1 MALRAPDGRARFV
14 EVDLRLPR
22 ARQGAA
28 IAEVASAWLEPAEPA
43 GGATGIGLLEAVL
56 LALLGGLIL
65 NLMPCVLPVL
75 AIKAFSIAE
84 LADKSR
90 REVVQHG
97 FAYAAGVLATMAALA
112 ATVVALR
119 AAGIAVG
126 WGFQFQE
133 PLFIAAI
140 GAVLLVFALNL
151 FGVFEIFIDATALD
165 RVSAGATGLRQSFF
179 EGENLR
185 TVAIAR
191 LLLDNLPHCK
201 AFWIM
206 HTLELAQV
214 MLQNGADDIDGTV
227 VWYDITKVASP
238 STHQEATVW
247 DLQRAIREAG
257 FRPIERDTLYRP
269 IERDGN
275 DWQLA
280 ATV

>member
-1 MALRAPDGRARFV
+1 M
-14 EVDLRLPR
+14 DLRLPR
-22 ARQGAA
+22 ARPGAA
-28 IAEVASAWLEPAEPA
+28 VAEVASAWLEPAEPA

-151 FGVFEIFIDATALD
+151 FGVFEIFINATALD
-165 RVSAGATGLRQSFF
+165 RVSASATGLRQSFF
-179 EGENLR
+179 EGLLAVI
-185 TVAIAR
+185 VATPCSAPF
-191 LLLDNLPHCK
+191 LGTAVGF
-201 AFWIM
+201 AFASSTPVIVGIFM
-206 HTLELAQV
+206 AVGVGL
-214 MLQNGADDIDGTV
+214 
-227 VWYDITKVASP
+227 ASP
-238 STHQEATVW
+238 VA
-247 DLQRAIREAG
+247 LIALIRSSCASD
-257 FRPIERDTLYRP
+257 RP
-269 IERDGN
+269 
-275 DWQLA
+275 
-280 ATV
+280 